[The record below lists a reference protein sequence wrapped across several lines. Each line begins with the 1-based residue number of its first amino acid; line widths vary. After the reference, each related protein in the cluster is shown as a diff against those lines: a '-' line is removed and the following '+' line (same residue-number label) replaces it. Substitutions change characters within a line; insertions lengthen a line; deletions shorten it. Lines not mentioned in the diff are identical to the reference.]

1 MLKNKWR
8 LVAVAAGAVLIAAGC
23 SAPGDGDGT
32 AEGDPTAAAEQADTQ
47 ADADQDGAGPN
58 IDDIPDPVAEVN
70 GTEISK
76 DEFVTVYQ
84 GQYQQ
89 MTMQAQ
95 MTGQPVDENQLKS
108 QTLEGLVGSELL
120 RQDAVERGLEVSDAE
135 VDTALAGFAEANQA
149 SEDEFLAAMGEQGLD
164 RDAVMEQIE
173 KQLLVDKL
181 IVDEYGEFSATDQEI
196 EAAYQQL
203 VQQQAMSGG
212 QAGGGLPPLEQVRGE
227 VEEQLVAEQ
236 QAQAMQTLSE
246 ELREGADVTE
256 HL

>member
-76 DEFVTVYQ
+76 DEFVTVFQ

-120 RQDAVERGLEVSDAE
+120 RQEAVERGLEVSDAE

-149 SEDEFLAAMGEQGLD
+149 SEDEFFAAMGEQGLD

-196 EAAYQQL
+196 EAAYEQL

-227 VEEQLVAEQ
+227 VEQQLVAEQ

-246 ELREGADVTE
+246 ELREDADVTE